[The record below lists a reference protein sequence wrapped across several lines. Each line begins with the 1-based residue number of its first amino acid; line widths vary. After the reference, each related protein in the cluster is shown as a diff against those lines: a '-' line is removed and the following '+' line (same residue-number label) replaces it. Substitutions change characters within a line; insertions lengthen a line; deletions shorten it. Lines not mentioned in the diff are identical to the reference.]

1 MIIKI
6 DMNSDTP
13 VYRQITNQ
21 ILLGAASGKIKPGE
35 KLPTVRNLAADIGVN
50 PMTVSKAYSELKS
63 GGIILADRRKGAVLN
78 PSAEASC
85 LLAEEFEKQ
94 ALRLALSAKEGGI
107 SKDAVTKIFNDAA
120 NRVYEGKGES

>member
-1 MIIKI
+1 M
-6 DMNSDTP
+6 
-13 VYRQITNQ
+13 
-21 ILLGAASGKIKPGE
+21 
-35 KLPTVRNLAADIGVN
+35 
-50 PMTVSKAYSELKS
+50 
-63 GGIILADRRKGAVLN
+63 N

-120 NRVYEGKGES
+120 NRVYEGKGEL